1 MSVNQAATGVDRR
14 AFILTQAIP
23 LFAATGY
30 SGVSMR
36 DISRAVGISKAA
48 LYYHFPDKQALYLAA
63 VDHAFADKA
72 EGIRRALAGGGTAIE
87 RLERFVERFTAL
99 VAGDPD
105 FRALL
110 QRELVDGDE
119 TRLKLLADQV
129 FLEPYE
135 AIVALAKELAP
146 DLDLYLL
153 ANSVVGLVL
162 FGFETLPLRRHLP
175 GRKPEHEK
183 PGTIARHASAL
194 LVRALGVKAAQPGG
208 GRSG

>member
-36 DISRAVGISKAA
+36 DIARAVGVSTAA
-48 LYYHFPDKQALYLAA
+48 LYHHFPDKQALYLVA
-63 VDHAFADKA
+63 VDHAFTDKA
-72 EGIRRALAGGGTAIE
+72 EGIRRALA
-87 RLERFVERFTAL
+87 
-99 VAGDPD
+99 AGDPD

-146 DLDLYLL
+146 DLDPYLL

-162 FGFETLPLRRHLP
+162 FCFETLPLRRHLP

-183 PGTIARHASAL
+183 PKTIAKHASAL
-194 LVRALGVKAAQPGG
+194 LVRALGVEAAEPDG